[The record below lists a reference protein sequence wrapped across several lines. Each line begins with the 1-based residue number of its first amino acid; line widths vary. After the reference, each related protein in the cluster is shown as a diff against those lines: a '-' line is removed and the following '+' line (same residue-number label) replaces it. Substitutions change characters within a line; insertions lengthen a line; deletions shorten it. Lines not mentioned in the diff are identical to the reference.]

1 MEFHNELNP
10 QLWNGTN
17 LKEEVI
23 EKLQEITEAF
33 IEYLD
38 IPSDAILDVRITG
51 SSANYN
57 YTPYSDLDLHLIVDY
72 DKVHEDCPIV
82 EGYLWS
88 MKSAFNK
95 EHDISIYGVPV
106 EVYAEDSNNPA
117 MSNGVYSL
125 LNEEWIKMPEK
136 IPPTDNDAAVEVKY
150 NELKEAVEKMND
162 SEEAEE
168 LLDKIYKMRKAG
180 LANGG
185 EYSVENLAFK
195 KLRNDGSI
203 EKLKQIKKENIDKK
217 LTLESYNEEMYTDEK
232 DVPPLHDYAIIF
244 KYQEPWPDGKLAYR
258 AIMKLTTGSSYRMQ
272 SFGYTK
278 EAMIDIVKSKWPY
291 ADIVDKTNE
300 PVSESY
306 NEENEFTRTYKFNSV
321 EDYKNK
327 LKDIRAKYDVQDVIE
342 DNNLLHLV
350 YDNNKHIGTFNNS
363 KLEYYFDEEFQ
374 EKTDNISIKQLNKL
388 FEELLR

>member
-1 MEFHNELNP
+1 MEFHSELNP

-136 IPPTDNDAAVEVKY
+136 IPPTDNDAAVDVKY

-217 LTLESYNEEMYTDEK
+217 LTLESYM
-232 DVPPLHDYAIIF
+232 
-244 KYQEPWPDGKLAYR
+244 
-258 AIMKLTTGSSYRMQ
+258 
-272 SFGYTK
+272 
-278 EAMIDIVKSKWPY
+278 
-291 ADIVDKTNE
+291 
-300 PVSESY
+300 
-306 NEENEFTRTYKFNSV
+306 ENEFTRTYKFNSV

>member
-10 QLWNGTN
+10 KLWDGTN

-136 IPPTDNDAAVEVKY
+136 IPPTDNDAAVDVKY

-217 LTLESYNEEMYTDEK
+217 LTLESY
-232 DVPPLHDYAIIF
+232 
-244 KYQEPWPDGKLAYR
+244 
-258 AIMKLTTGSSYRMQ
+258 
-272 SFGYTK
+272 
-278 EAMIDIVKSKWPY
+278 
-291 ADIVDKTNE
+291 
-300 PVSESY
+300 
-306 NEENEFTRTYKFNSV
+306 
-321 EDYKNK
+321 KNK
-327 LKDIRAKYDVQDVIE
+327 IKEGQVIYNLSDTYATKDESLPY
-342 DNNLLHLV
+342 NNIV
-350 YDNNKHIGTFNNS
+350 TDFNRKVKGSRKLFTESLEFS
-363 KLEYYFDEEFQ
+363 KV
-374 EKTDNISIKQLNKL
+374 KQLNKL